1 MGLALCIHTKF
12 ITWHD
17 NNVFIILWSF
27 FLDAIESLEIPYIQ
41 VTPEQSADNLLGQ
54 GSRPFRQSKDV
65 KKGNIAILAITDSM
79 VILAITAIRA
89 IIASTGIRDTC
100 SQYNCYCQ

>member
-1 MGLALCIHTKF
+1 ME
-12 ITWHD
+12 
-17 NNVFIILWSF
+17 F

-65 KKGNIAILAITDSM
+65 KKGNIAIIAIPAIMTIRVSM
-79 VILAITAIRA
+79 TITAITAITDIRA
-89 IIASTGIRDTC
+89 ITASIGIRANC
-100 SQYNCYCQ
+100 RQYHYNCQ